1 MSHRLWFRLGD
12 VLPLAEHA
20 MACFTHRISGAQAAV
35 PAPSGPALIWTST
48 AVLDVLTSNGVPLW
62 YGERGTT
69 QAAEAHAWRDASG
82 RYGTAWTDG
91 YDTAYLP
98 LTTHDAGDSPVI
110 DLLRGVRYSGHSWVT
125 VDIDPA
131 DRHLV
136 GADRVHVA
144 ACRDELV
151 PAGTAWSQSMV
162 TCRDVDDMPYP
173 ALAADG
179 YTSDSGHLLVRFDQ
193 PTIAR
198 MAADLD
204 AVHANADRN
213 SDPMPGEYPVLR
225 LNGDVLIVVEQ
236 HDNGQ
241 AVTYRVTDHI
251 SPDGDGYHPL
261 GAYLWPWRH
270 AYRSGP
276 VDVRTR
282 R

>member
-1 MSHRLWFRLGD
+1 MSNRLWFRLDD

-20 MACFTHRISGAQAAV
+20 MACFTHRITGAQAAA
-35 PAPSGPALIWTST
+35 PAPSRPALIWTST

-98 LTTHDAGDSPVI
+98 LATHDGSAGPVI
-110 DLLRGVRYSGHSWVT
+110 DLLRGARYSGHSWVS

-136 GADRVHVA
+136 GAGRVHVA
-144 ACRDELV
+144 ACRDDLV
-151 PAGTAWSQSMV
+151 PAGTAWSQALV

-204 AVHANADRN
+204 EVHANADRN
-213 SDPMPGEYPVLR
+213 SDPMLGEYPVLR
-225 LNGDVLIVVEQ
+225 LRGDVLTVVEQ

-251 SPDGDGYHPL
+251 TPDGDGYYPV

-270 AYRSGP
+270 AYRSSP
-276 VDVRTR
+276 VDVRTGR
-282 R
+282 